1 MKIMA
6 FLLALSLL
14 LCSCGDT
21 QKNSSSKS
29 LSSSE
34 ASSFANSSE
43 DPAES
48 SSSEKIQLVHHTY
61 DYFPSDSYDYETFSG
76 WEFGMAPPYTK
87 DELRIAKTYHIP
99 SLDKIANFWFD
110 YSRCLVVGTDKK
122 LYCWGAN
129 NGGSIGDGT
138 KIHRYLPYQ
147 LSVPSI
153 KSACISSRIS
163 WAITEDNLLYCWGEN
178 VAGEMGMGTEKVG
191 ECFLLPQIL
200 SFPKPV
206 EQVHSCGWSV
216 LFRSTDGEV
225 YRTGMKFETIP
236 NTSDYGL
243 QFMQSAPNIKGFHHL
258 SEYGRQQIQPTF
270 ELLETPEKAID
281 IGGFAYNYCFVGESG
296 TVYLK
301 GLLGIPMTNL
311 EHRYEEW
318 TPLPFPEPIRKAVTG
333 GECVIALG
341 ESGALYGYGYN
352 YLSILA
358 QEMETD
364 QSGNEIPQW
373 IEKPVLLL
381 EQVKDFSHCSSNII
395 AVTTQ
400 GDCYAWGANS
410 EGALGLGEEALKKG
424 ELNIIKKPTK
434 INFPEPIWKVALDE
448 TKGFALACS
457 GRLYFWGHNA
467 YNFLLAPGFT
477 PESVKNIPFSDRY
490 GPEWTV
496 FTPQPVGKSG
506 NQELP

>member
-1 MKIMA
+1 MKLMA

-14 LCSCGDT
+14 LLCSCADT
-21 QKNSSSKS
+21 EKNSSSKP
-29 LSSSE
+29 LSSSV
-34 ASSFANSSE
+34 ASSFTNSSE
-43 DPAES
+43 NPTGS
-48 SSSEKIQLVHHTY
+48 SSSEEIQLVHHTY
-61 DYFPSDSYDYETFSG
+61 DYFPSDSGDYNLLPG
-76 WEFGMAPPYTK
+76 WEYDMAPPYTE
-87 DELRIAKTYHIP
+87 DELRIAKTYHMP
-99 SLDKIANFWFD
+99 PLDKIKDVFFRDDHCLLITIEGKA
-110 YSRCLVVGTDKK
+110 YS
-122 LYCWGAN
+122 WGFN
-129 NGGSIGDGT
+129 YDGCIGDGT
-138 KIHRYLPYQ
+138 QIIRHLPYQ
-147 LSVPSI
+147 NPVPPL
-153 KSACISSRIS
+153 KSASVKGTASFG
-163 WAITEDNLLYCWGEN
+163 ITEDGTLYGWGTN
-178 VAGEMGMGTEKVG
+178 NAGEFGLGMEQVG
-191 ECFLLPQIL
+191 KNFFLPEELN
-200 SFPKPV
+200 FPTPV

-225 YRTGMKFETIP
+225 YRTGMKFETIAD
-236 NTSDYGL
+236 TTDYGL
-243 QFMQSAPNIKGFHHL
+243 SMTAEDHQLTEDS
-258 SEYGRQQIQPTF
+258 RQRIQPTF
-270 ELLETPEKAID
+270 ELLEIPEKAID

-373 IEKPVLLL
+373 VEEPVLLL
-381 EQVKDFSHCSSNII
+381 EQVEDFSRYSSNII

-400 GDCYAWGANS
+400 GDCYAWGTNS
-410 EGALGLGEEALKKG
+410 EGALGLGEEELKKG
-424 ELNIIKKPTK
+424 ELSIIKEPTQMD
-434 INFPEPIWKVALDE
+434 FPEPIRKVELGGRA
-448 TKGFALACS
+448 GFALARS
-457 GRLYFWGHNA
+457 GKVYFWGHNA
-467 YNFLLAPGFT
+467 CNFLLAPGFT

-496 FTPQPVGKSG
+496 FTPQPVGGSR
-506 NQELP
+506 NQEVP